1 MAAELV
7 AEETL
12 TVGEAAVLQ
21 GPSPGGRFLV
31 TFEDDGQTGY
41 FFALDLLNPVKPI
54 CDALHI
60 YNVEAVADRDQ
71 DSVFQI
77 AWSQD
82 GLKACLIIND
92 DPHAVFDFEA
102 KRGYCRT
109 GFPPADPEWTKFSH
123 EWDDG
128 VVELFI

>member
-12 TVGEAAVLQ
+12 KVGEAAVLK
-21 GPSPGGRFLV
+21 GPSPGGRYLV
-31 TFEDDGQTGY
+31 TFEDDGETGY
-41 FFALDLLNPVKPI
+41 FFALDTTQVANPI

-60 YNVEAVADRDQ
+60 YNALAVADRDQ
-71 DSVFQI
+71 PAVFQI

-109 GFPPADPEWTKFSH
+109 GFPPAEPKWTNFSH
-123 EWDDG
+123 DWDDG
-128 VVELFI
+128 

>member
-12 TVGEAAVLQ
+12 KVGQPYVLE
-21 GPSPGGRFLV
+21 GPSPAGRYLV
-31 TFEDDGQTGY
+31 IFEDDGTTGY
-41 FFALDLLNPVKPI
+41 FFALDRTKVAKPI

-71 DSVFQI
+71 PSVFQI

-102 KRGYCRT
+102 QRGYC
-109 GFPPADPEWTKFSH
+109 
-123 EWDDG
+123 
-128 VVELFI
+128 